1 MERIKDFIEDTLLI
15 AFSLLLILL
24 MVIEHVVCTVLGIT
38 GEE

>member
-1 MERIKDFIEDTLLI
+1 MKQIKNFIEDALLI

-24 MVIEHVVCTVLGIT
+24 MVIDHVVGTVLGIT

>member
-1 MERIKDFIEDTLLI
+1 MERIKDFIENALLI

-24 MVIEHVVCTVLGIT
+24 MVIEHVVGTVLGIT

>member
-1 MERIKDFIEDTLLI
+1 MERIKDFIEDALLI
-15 AFSLLLILL
+15 AFCLLLVLL

>member
-1 MERIKDFIEDTLLI
+1 MERIKDFIESALLI

-24 MVIEHVVCTVLGIT
+24 MIIEHVVCTVLGIT

>member
-1 MERIKDFIEDTLLI
+1 MERIKDFIETTLLI

-24 MVIEHVVCTVLGIT
+24 MVIEHVVGTVLGIT

>member
-1 MERIKDFIEDTLLI
+1 MERIKDFIETTLLI

-24 MVIEHVVCTVLGIT
+24 MVIEHVVCTVLGIS

>member
-1 MERIKDFIEDTLLI
+1 MKQIKDFIETTLLI
-15 AFSLLLILL
+15 AFSLLLVLL

>member
-1 MERIKDFIEDTLLI
+1 MKQIKDFIESAMLI

-24 MVIEHVVCTVLGIT
+24 MIIEHVVGTLLGIT

>member
-1 MERIKDFIEDTLLI
+1 MKQIKDFIESALLI

-24 MVIEHVVCTVLGIT
+24 MIIEHVVGTVLGIT

>member
-1 MERIKDFIEDTLLI
+1 MERIKDFIETTLLI

>member
-1 MERIKDFIEDTLLI
+1 MERIKDFIETTLLI
-15 AFSLLLILL
+15 AFSLLLVLL

>member
-1 MERIKDFIEDTLLI
+1 MERIKDFIEDALLI
-15 AFSLLLILL
+15 AFSLLLVLL

>member
-1 MERIKDFIEDTLLI
+1 MTKIKDFIEDALLI

-24 MVIEHVVCTVLGIT
+24 MVIEHVVGTVLGIT

>member
-1 MERIKDFIEDTLLI
+1 MTKIKNFIEDALLI
-15 AFSLLLILL
+15 AFSLLLVLL

>member
-1 MERIKDFIEDTLLI
+1 MTNIKNFIENALLI
-15 AFSLLLILL
+15 AFSLLLVLL

>member
-1 MERIKDFIEDTLLI
+1 MERIKDFIETTLLI

-24 MVIEHVVCTVLGIT
+24 MVIDHVVGTVLGIT

>member
-1 MERIKDFIEDTLLI
+1 MTKIKDFIETTLLI

-24 MVIEHVVCTVLGIT
+24 MVIEHVVGTVLGIT

>member
-1 MERIKDFIEDTLLI
+1 MERIKNFIENALLI

-24 MVIEHVVCTVLGIT
+24 MIIEHVVCTVLGIT